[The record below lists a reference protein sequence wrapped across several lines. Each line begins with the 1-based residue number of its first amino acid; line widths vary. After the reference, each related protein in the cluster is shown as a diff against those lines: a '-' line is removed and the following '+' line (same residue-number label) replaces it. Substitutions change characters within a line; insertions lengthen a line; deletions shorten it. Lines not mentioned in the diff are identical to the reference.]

1 MIIAERK
8 PIGRILQMI
17 APFKK
22 VAVIGCRGCVAI
34 CSAGGDREVETV
46 AAALRLARKREGRPL
61 ETVEDTFV
69 RQCDPEY
76 LTPLEE
82 LRKEVE
88 AVVSLACGVGVN
100 LAADLYPDLKIY
112 PGVDTSFYGA
122 NPSLGQWEEKCRGC
136 GDCIIDFT
144 GGLCPIARCAKNLLN
159 GPCGGSQGGRC
170 EIRPE
175 VACVWHQIYE
185 RLKARGEVEKLT
197 QIWPAK
203 NWIPAGHGGPR
214 ERVRPD
220 LQFNNN
226 SKK

>member
-8 PIGRILQMI
+8 PIKRILQMI
-17 APFKK
+17 EPFER

-34 CSAGGDREVETV
+34 CSAGGDREVETL
-46 AAALRLARKREGRPL
+46 AAALRLARKRVGRPL
-61 ETVEDTFV
+61 ETIEDTFV

-76 LTPLEE
+76 LTPLAE
-82 LRKEVE
+82 LKEKVE

-122 NPSLGQWEEKCRGC
+122 NPALGEWEEKCRGC

-159 GPCGGSQGGRC
+159 GPCGGSQNGKC

-175 VACVWHQIYE
+175 VPCVWHQIYE
-185 RLKARGEVEKLT
+185 RLKARGELEKLT
-197 QIWPAK
+197 QIFPAK

-214 ERVRPD
+214 ERKRPD
-220 LQFNNN
+220 LQIN
-226 SKK
+226 SQKK